1 MAIEKLDKSELYG
14 FPVTD
19 LETATAEETAGGITL
34 PVIVVSNG
42 VLTYK
47 VVATKTWSDYV
58 ATTTADAISAANAK
72 VDAAVKDSQAKTA
85 AAVNSAN
92 DAATRA
98 GSAAQDAQVAA
109 TAYQRAKSE
118 VEQLKTDTAAMEQ
131 RVAGVGTTISNAE
144 AATAKAESAAKYADE
159 KAGVADIAAKNAD
172 ATVSELKQLSTDFV
186 GKTMGVPTEMR
197 LEYLKEISLRN
208 DVPQRIKVS
217 LIPSYYPQNF
227 IFQFVEGDGIR
238 VDPGGN
244 IRLIKEGV
252 TSLWVIPLGNTSLWQ
267 EISIRVKQPEM
278 RLVDASSFRI
288 VDGVFRI

>member
-1 MAIEKLDKSELYG
+1 M
-14 FPVTD
+14 
-19 LETATAEETAGGITL
+19 
-34 PVIVVSNG
+34 
-42 VLTYK
+42 
-47 VVATKTWSDYV
+47 
-58 ATTTADAISAANAK
+58 
-72 VDAAVKDSQAKTA
+72 
-85 AAVNSAN
+85 
-92 DAATRA
+92 
-98 GSAAQDAQVAA
+98 
-109 TAYQRAKSE
+109 
-118 VEQLKTDTAAMEQ
+118 
-131 RVAGVGTTISNAE
+131 
-144 AATAKAESAAKYADE
+144 
-159 KAGVADIAAKNAD
+159 
-172 ATVSELKQLSTDFV
+172 SELKQLSTDFV

>member
-19 LETATAEETAGGITL
+19 LKTATAEETAGGITL

-58 ATTTADAISAANAK
+58 ATTTDDAISAANAK

>member
-58 ATTTADAISAANAK
+58 ATTTEDAISAANAK

-208 DVPQRIKVS
+208 DVPQRIKVG

>member
-72 VDAAVKDSQAKTA
+72 MDAAVKDSQAKTA

>member
-47 VVATKTWSDYV
+47 VLATKTWSDYV

-72 VDAAVKDSQAKTA
+72 VDAAVQSANSAASNAQA
-85 AAVNSAN
+85 AADNVSNKAASIDSAVTKAN
-92 DAATRA
+92 KLSGDV
-98 GSAAQDAQVAA
+98 SAMEMRVSGVGTVIDNANNAA
-109 TAYQRAKSE
+109 TAANNAAKS
-118 VEQLKTDTAAMEQ
+118 A
-131 RVAGVGTTISNAE
+131 NA
-144 AATAKAESAAKYADE
+144 AAKYADE

-227 IFQFVEGDGIR
+227 IFQLVEGDGIR

-252 TSLWVIPLGNTSLWQ
+252 TSLWVIPPGNTSLWQ

-278 RLVDASSFRI
+278 RLVNASSFRI